1 MEEIDFDKVME
12 AQAHF
17 REKLEEMKESTKRL
31 GERISEME
39 TIIDHWGEQF
49 ILFSSIFYIPL
60 YRKRGINHENI

>member
-1 MEEIDFDKVME
+1 MEEINFDKVME

-39 TIIDHWGEQF
+39 TILNHWGVVYT
-49 ILFSSIFYIPL
+49 ILFNFL
-60 YRKRGINHENI
+60 HTTK

>member
-1 MEEIDFDKVME
+1 MEEINFDKVME

-39 TIIDHWGEQF
+39 TILNHGG
-49 ILFSSIFYIPL
+49 SSAFQ
-60 YRKRGINHENI
+60 RKARRDEGVYKTTW

>member
-1 MEEIDFDKVME
+1 MEEINFDKVME

-39 TIIDHWGEQF
+39 TILNHWGEYF
-49 ILFSSIFYIPL
+49 LALVSNNYMPL
-60 YRKRGINHENI
+60 SRKRGKHYDEF

>member
-31 GERISEME
+31 SERISEME
-39 TIIDHWGEQF
+39 TIINHWGE
-49 ILFSSIFYIPL
+49 
-60 YRKRGINHENI
+60 